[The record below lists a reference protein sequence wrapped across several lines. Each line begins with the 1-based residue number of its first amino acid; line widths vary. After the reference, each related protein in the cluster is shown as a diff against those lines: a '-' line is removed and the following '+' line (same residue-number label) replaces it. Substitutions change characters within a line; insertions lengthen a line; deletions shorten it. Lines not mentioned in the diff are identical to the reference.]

1 MQNYLILYNPYYEN
15 NVIGK
20 HLEILKIY
28 GQVAFGKVR
37 DVYLANF
44 TTPKYNNHTLT
55 IYGNPYEYPLRIE
68 PKKPEYYFN
77 RF

>member
-44 TTPKYNNHTLT
+44 TTPKYNNHTFT

-68 PKKPEYYFN
+68 PKKTRRLLY